1 MIMGAD
7 LRVASEDA
15 IFQMREASLGIM
27 PTGGSNVYLP
37 RMLTPCR
44 GLEILLTANNFSA
57 RTLFEWGFLNRVAPD
72 RDGMMKTAMELAE
85 RIAGNGPLSVQG
97 IIRCWRES
105 RDISWADAFKKELDI
120 GLPVFGSQDA
130 REGIQ
135 AQREKRKPNFP
146 GKY

>member
-1 MIMGAD
+1 M
-7 LRVASEDA
+7 
-15 IFQMREASLGIM
+15 
-27 PTGGSNVYLP
+27 
-37 RMLTPCR
+37 
-44 GLEILLTANNFSA
+44 
-57 RTLFEWGFLNRVAPD
+57 GFLNRVAPD